1 MDAEDPTSADLI
13 HTILERIEQLAW
25 MIDAENRVANSSL
38 PRLLERVSDQASSDG
53 SSESTRAVST
63 SSASSRVAAGPV
75 AQASSVWQKSPSSMP

>member
-38 PRLLERVSDQASSDG
+38 PRSW
-53 SSESTRAVST
+53 SE
-63 SSASSRVAAGPV
+63 
-75 AQASSVWQKSPSSMP
+75 